1 MTTGVRVQ
9 YGIYLPTF
17 GEYCNPRTLA
27 NLAADAESAGWD
39 GFFIWDHMLGE
50 RSATLAVGDP
60 WIALAAIAMR
70 TEFIRLG
77 PLVTPLPRRRPWKVA
92 RETVALDHL
101 SGGRLILGVGLGYPP
116 DADFAMF
123 GEETDDSVRAEKLDE
138 GLEILTG
145 LWSGR
150 PYSHRGAQYQ
160 IQETVFLPP
169 PVQVPR
175 IPIWVGGVWPHRR
188 PFRRA
193 ARWDGVVPMRV
204 GLGLDMMPPDDLR
217 DIVTYVQRHRATP
230 APFDV
235 ALLGYTAGDDRAR
248 GAEIVAPYVDAG
260 LTWWLEGL
268 HAWRGP
274 FPDMR
279 RRVRQGP
286 PKL

>member
-9 YGIYLPTF
+9 YGIYLPTL

-160 IQETVFLPP
+160 IQETVFL
-169 PVQVPR
+169 
-175 IPIWVGGVWPHRR
+175 RR
-188 PFRRA
+188 PCRCRAFRSGSAACGRIAGRSVERRA
-193 ARWDGVVPMRV
+193 GM
-204 GLGLDMMPPDDLR
+204 
-217 DIVTYVQRHRATP
+217 
-230 APFDV
+230 
-235 ALLGYTAGDDRAR
+235 
-248 GAEIVAPYVDAG
+248 
-260 LTWWLEGL
+260 
-268 HAWRGP
+268 AWCRCASASAST
-274 FPDMR
+274 
-279 RRVRQGP
+279 
-286 PKL
+286 